1 MKLFSSE
8 HIFKYTTIWL
18 IYHFL
23 YFYSFLYSHSWE
35 TVSAA
40 NWKKYPNEITPHV
53 ISVDYLG
60 RWVDPTTKILHTERL
75 LTCSQNAPAFI
86 SKLLGGENV
95 SHVYEK
101 SWVDPISKKITLVSR
116 NLTFSN
122 LMTVEETCT
131 YTPDSRDNG

>member
-1 MKLFSSE
+1 MV
-8 HIFKYTTIWL
+8 T
-18 IYHFL
+18 
-23 YFYSFLYSHSWE
+23 
-35 TVSAA
+35 AA
-40 NWKKYPNEITPHV
+40 NWKKYPNEMTPHV
-53 ISVDYLG
+53 INVDYLD
-60 RWVDPTTKILHTERL
+60 RWVDPKTGFLYTERL

-101 SWVDPISKKITLVSR
+101 SQVDPSGKKITLISK

-131 YTPDSRDNG
+131 YTPVQSNIK